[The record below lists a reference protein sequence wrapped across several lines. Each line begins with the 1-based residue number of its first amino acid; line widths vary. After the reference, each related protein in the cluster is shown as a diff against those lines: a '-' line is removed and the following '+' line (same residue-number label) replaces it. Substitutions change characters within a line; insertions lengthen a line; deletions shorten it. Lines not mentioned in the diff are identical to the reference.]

1 MTNSITA
8 RQNFCLLFFRAHT
21 NTRANTQ
28 QQHNAMANYK
38 IDDLKINL

>member
-1 MTNSITA
+1 MTKFN
-8 RQNFCLLFFRAHT
+8 LLLFRAHT